1 MLPARLL
8 GIGLPLTIVLGT
20 AAAALLFGNLTL
32 VEAALIAAILAPT
45 DAALGQ
51 AVVSDKRLPVR
62 LRQGL
67 NVESG
72 LNDGIMVPVVTV
84 FLAIAATQTG
94 AAETTNWGAFAAQQ
108 IGFGILF
115 GVLVGGLG
123 GWALNHFARAGFV
136 DGIYRQLATIAIAVA
151 AYASAGVV
159 GGNGFIAAFAAGLAF
174 SYVASDECRNVQ
186 DFTEDEGELLGSITF
201 LIFGAVLAA
210 PVLGSLTWQIALYVV
225 LSLTVVRMIPV
236 LIALAW
242 SRTRFETRLYIGWFG
257 PRGLASILFA
267 LLVFDRLTGTVA
279 DTVFSVA
286 VWTILVSVFAHGATA
301 SPWTTR
307 LARRLACS
315 AGIRPGAGARSGDAH
330 PPTAVTASRHKDRGS
345 RRRGGIAVS
354 EHPNAADGATYGG
367 FMATV
372 TLTSEAFGDTV
383 AKSGITLVDFWA
395 EWCGPCRQFA
405 PVFEAASEAN
415 PDVTFAKVDTEV
427 ERELSSAAGI
437 SSIPTL
443 MAFRDGVLVF
453 SQPGALPAPA
463 LDQVIAAVR
472 ALDMDE
478 VHKKVAEQREAAE
491 SVAE

>member
-1 MLPARLL
+1 MTELLVIALVVFGFAMVSRKLALSPITAPMVFTAAGVLLGVAGGEFFHLDLESEAVTVLVEATLVLVLFTDAVRIDLRALRRQILLPARLL

-84 FLAIAATQTG
+84 FLAIAATETS
-94 AAETTNWGAFAAQQ
+94 AAGSTNWGVFAAQQ
-108 IGFGILF
+108 VGFGILF
-115 GVLVGGLG
+115 GVLVGAPGA
-123 GWALNHFARAGFV
+123 WALNHFARAGFV
-136 DGIYRQLATIAIAVA
+136 DGIYRQLATLAIAAA

-174 SYVASDECRNVQ
+174 SYVARDECRNVQ

-225 LSLTVVRMIPV
+225 LSLTVVRMVPV

-242 SRTRFETRLYIGWFG
+242 SRTQFETRLYIGWFG

-267 LLVFDRLTGTVA
+267 LLVFDRLSGTVA

-301 SPWTTR
+301 SPWTSR
-307 LARRLACS
+307 LARRLADAPAS
-315 AGIRPGAGARSGDAH
+315 APELA
-330 PPTAVTASRHKDRGS
+330 PVQEMPT
-345 RRRGGIAVS
+345 RRR
-354 EHPNAADGATYGG
+354 
-367 FMATV
+367 
-372 TLTSEAFGDTV
+372 L
-383 AKSGITLVDFWA
+383 
-395 EWCGPCRQFA
+395 
-405 PVFEAASEAN
+405 
-415 PDVTFAKVDTEV
+415 
-427 ERELSSAAGI
+427 
-437 SSIPTL
+437 
-443 MAFRDGVLVF
+443 
-453 SQPGALPAPA
+453 
-463 LDQVIAAVR
+463 
-472 ALDMDE
+472 
-478 VHKKVAEQREAAE
+478 
-491 SVAE
+491 